1 LRSAQ
6 KNRKAAWESHE
17 RLMAVGSQARSM
29 IRDTWGLTAAGSWH
43 TVVVTRGFC
52 LLWSECRQW
61 RKRRRTIKESRRRSA
76 PWRWRAP
83 GDPLRRRLELLRDV
97 RNSLSHLEFLN
108 EAEIQGLIEEW

>member
-17 RLMAVGSQARSM
+17 RLMVVGSQARSM
-29 IRDTWGLTAAGSWH
+29 IRNTWGLTAAGSWH
-43 TVVVTRGFC
+43 TVVATRGFC
-52 LLWSECRQW
+52 LLWSEYRQW
-61 RKRRRTIKESRRRSA
+61 RKCRRTFKESRRRSA

-108 EAEIQGLIEEW
+108 EAEIQGLIEEC